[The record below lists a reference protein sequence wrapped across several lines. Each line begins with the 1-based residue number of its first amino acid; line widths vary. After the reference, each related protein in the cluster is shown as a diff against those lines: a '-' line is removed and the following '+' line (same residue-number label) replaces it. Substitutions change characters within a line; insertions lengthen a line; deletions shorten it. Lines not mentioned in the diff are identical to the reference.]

1 MGGQTQVT
9 AQSVVAPGQDPAGG
23 HVVSQQPLGVQGQS
37 PPDGSVRTTVPMETG
52 GAGGNIGVGPRP
64 GMQVMSATPNGIM
77 CTMTPEVWQQLLIG
91 GLLNFQQPAGQ
102 SAPPG
107 FQFPVYQ
114 QQQQQ
119 QDPQPGPSGL
129 QSGLMGGPLMPKGR
143 RADSERPL
151 TQGEWWGVHPTSRSA
166 SWAESGIIGSI
177 LTEIR
182 ADYDLSNYPYESQVT
197 FYIYTYVEVNG
208 IRRLLRIRTI
218 PEQ

>member
-1 MGGQTQVT
+1 MQLSAGGQ
-9 AQSVVAPGQDPAGG
+9 AQATGHSVPAPGQDPEGG
-23 HVVSQQPLGVQGQS
+23 QLVLQQPLGVQGQS
-37 PPDGSVRTTVPMETG
+37 APDRSNWTTVPMETG

-91 GLLNFQQPAGQ
+91 GLFNFQQPVGQ

-107 FQFPVYQ
+107 FQFPVY

-143 RADSERPL
+143 RAEYERPL
-151 TQGEWWGVHPTSRSA
+151 TQGEWWGEHPTSRSA

-182 ADYDLSNYPYESQVT
+182 ADYDLSNYPYDSQIT
-197 FYIYTYVEVNG
+197 FTYIHM
-208 IRRLLRIRTI
+208 LR
-218 PEQ
+218 